1 VGSGP
6 TRIRIRR
13 GLDLPIEG
21 APTAVVE
28 GEPEVGSVA
37 LIGVDHPG
45 VRAKLLVERGQ
56 RVRLGEPL
64 FVDRARTPIRFTAPG
79 TGVVS
84 AIHWGERRA
93 LHSVVIALEGAESVE
108 FEAVRPEAL
117 PGLDRERVVDRLLE
131 SGLWPSIRTRPFG
144 RIPDPGSVP
153 RSLFVT
159 AMESDPLAPPAEVIL
174 AEHRRDFANGID
186 VLSRLTDGP
195 LFICKAPGTDVPT
208 GTAERVRIAEFD
220 GPHPAGLPGTH
231 IHFLDP
237 VGPSRTVWHVPY
249 PEGIAIGRLFTTGR
263 PWVNRVIALGGPL
276 MRRPRLIRTRL
287 GAHTEDLVRGEI
299 EEGECRVVSG
309 SLLSGRHAAGWGS
322 YLGRFHTQIAAVR
335 EGTGARGPAAPSP
348 GWLLPRWGGRSA
360 WRIPP
365 WGGLRA
371 RDRWTTALHGAPT
384 AMVPLGRFERVVP
397 LRILPTPLLRALLTG
412 DVDEAAALGC
422 LELDEEDLALCTF
435 LCPSKI
441 EYGPFL
447 RAALLELEKT

>member
-1 VGSGP
+1 MRGGP
-6 TRIRIRR
+6 TRFRIRK
-13 GLDLPIEG
+13 GLDVPIEG
-21 APTAVVE
+21 APRQVVE
-28 GEPEVGSVA
+28 GRPDVRSVA

-64 FVDRARTPIRFTAPG
+64 FVDRARPRIRFTAPG

-84 AIHWGERRA
+84 AIHWGQRSG
-93 LHSVVIALEGAESVE
+93 LHSVVIALEGDDQVE
-108 FEAVRPEAL
+108 FEAIRPEAL
-117 PGLDRERVVDRLLE
+117 AGLDRERVVDRLLE
-131 SGLWPSIRTRPFG
+131 SGLWTALRTRPFG

-159 AMESDPLAPPAEVIL
+159 AMESDPLAPRAEVIL
-174 AEHRRDFANGID
+174 AEHHRDFANGID
-186 VLSRLTDGP
+186 VLARLTDGP
-195 LFICKAPGTDVPT
+195 LFVCTGPRTDVPT
-208 GTAERVRIAEFD
+208 GTVERVRVAEFD

-249 PEGIAIGRLFTTGR
+249 PDVIAIGRLFTTGR
-263 PWVNRVIALGGPL
+263 LWVERVIALGGPL
-276 MRRPRLIRTRL
+276 LRRPRLIRTRL

-309 SLLSGRHAAGWGS
+309 SPLSGRQAAGWGS
-322 YLGRFHTQIAAVR
+322 YLGRFHTQVAVIR
-335 EGTGARGPAAPSP
+335 EGPDAPSP

-365 WGGLRA
+365 WGGLRV
-371 RDRWTTALHGAPT
+371 RDRWTTALHGART

-412 DVDEAAALGC
+412 DVEAAMALGC

-447 RAALLELEKT
+447 REALLELEKT